1 MIQRKRLAVILSV
14 GFILSVPS
22 AIYLSAAW
30 QGPPLTPTPNT
41 PPNNNVGPLI
51 NGSGATGYMPRFTG
65 ALTVS
70 NSTLTSD
77 GVSATANG
85 NFFVSGGRLYYGNAN
100 TRTETRDNPGTLG
113 GTSGFYE
120 SSAPSPAA
128 NWYPGASSWQ
138 HLLEVRHS
146 NTSNNYALQ
155 IAGSFFDQNLYFRK
169 TNDSASTGWSKFV
182 SEVNNSTIIGGGSS
196 SNWAT
201 LNLGGAMS
209 INAGGTIYSYSGI
222 CVGMNSGNCTGS
234 GGTRINGTGV
244 TFPDG
249 TTQTTATSGGIGGSG
264 AAGYVPRYTAAST
277 LSNSS
282 ITSDGVSSTANGNFF
297 TTGILQSTNGF
308 RGDAAANFGGTG
320 AAAYFPNGLWS
331 NGANA
336 WIYGQ
341 INTNGIIS
349 DTSSRMA
356 LNPAGNSYFNGGNV
370 GIGTASP
377 SYKLQVNGDVYAN
390 GGWVRVAGNN
400 GLYWEGWGGGF
411 YMQDTSWIRGYNGK
425 GLWMGGGP
433 IGTDGSL
440 TVGYG
445 GSGAAAG
452 GAIIAGSVGIGT
464 QSPGAK
470 LEVSGNST
478 FGSENGPIMVTS
490 ASVPSKKVSI
500 GYDNSID
507 AGYIS
512 SLHSGVAWK
521 NLILQGSAGFVG
533 IGKTNP
539 GYTLD
544 VSGDIN
550 TTGCFRVNGTCL
562 SSGSIAGSGTAGYI
576 SRFTPNGTTL
586 GNSTI
591 SDDGASATAN
601 GNFYVAGN
609 EGVNGGLTVGTAG
622 VTNNTNGSLSI
633 GHQGINY
640 TPTGSNWTTSGSTLL
655 LNGQDYSTIGFHDSG
670 LRVDYIRAGAG
681 TIQLGYN
688 AGWGEANIGM
698 PGGGVWNNSGNV
710 GIGTT
715 NPGAA
720 LDVNGNIGLPS
731 STGNKSIYTWANS
744 DTNWRIGMSIN
755 PGFTRALATSHVEYA
770 TFASGPN
777 QGFAVGD
784 ASSGLSAFEVTGA
797 GSGYNA
803 YFRGNVG
810 IGTASPGAKL
820 DVNGGIK
827 LSGSLTGADL
837 ISESSGGATTSLT
850 PGSLALVSQYGAV
863 MTMSGGRLDMSD
875 GGSISSYYNWNGF
888 HTGGVTNAS
897 NYADGADGQLIALNY
912 NANGKAIYGAGYGAQ
927 GYGIYCAVGYCGS
940 AGASWTTTSDGRL
953 KENIKTIASGLDK
966 ILNLRGVY
974 YTWKDHRMTGNQIGF
989 IAQEVLPIVPEAVT
1003 KNANGEYT
1011 MSYERIVPVLVEA
1024 VKDLNKKNDDL
1035 KAQNDKL
1042 EARLSALEAKLK

>member
-1 MIQRKRLAVILSV
+1 MIQRKRLVVILSV

-22 AIYLSAAW
+22 IIYLSAW
-30 QGPPLTPTPNT
+30 SGPTAT
-41 PPNNNVGPLI
+41 PPSANVGPLI
-51 NGSGATGYMPRFTG
+51 GGSGATAYMPRFTG
-65 ALTVS
+65 ALTLG
-70 NSTLTSD
+70 NSSLTSD
-77 GVSATANG
+77 GLSSTAIG
-85 NFFVSGGRLYYGNAN
+85 NFFVSGGRLFYGNAF
-100 TRTETRDNPGTLG
+100 TRTETRDDAGIPGG
-113 GTSGFYE
+113 QSGFYE
-120 SSAPSPAA
+120 SSAPSPASS
-128 NWYPGASSWQ
+128 WYPGASSWQ

-169 TNDSASTGWSKFV
+169 TNDNASTAWSKVV
-182 SEVNNSTIIGGGSS
+182 SADPSTGNVAITGGITGNFTLLPGYKNWAVDGTGAGGAAVYNDNGTYKKLMILGNNSAGGVREVGIWDNLTVNGNTTVAGTLTVSS
-196 SNWAT
+196 S
-201 LNLGGAMS
+201 
-209 INAGGTIYSYSGI
+209 GI
-222 CVGMNSGNCTGS
+222 KFN
-234 GGTRINGTGV
+234 
-244 TFPDG
+244 DG
-249 TTQTTATSGGIGGSG
+249 TTLTTATGGIGGSG
-264 AAGYVPRYTAAST
+264 TTGYVPRYTAAST

-349 DTSSRMA
+349 DTSARMA
-356 LNPAGNSYFNGGNV
+356 LNPAGNSFFNGGN
-370 GIGTASP
+370 
-377 SYKLQVNGDVYAN
+377 
-390 GGWVRVAGNN
+390 
-400 GLYWEGWGGGF
+400 
-411 YMQDTSWIRGYNGK
+411 
-425 GLWMGGGP
+425 
-433 IGTDGSL
+433 
-440 TVGYG
+440 
-445 GSGAAAG
+445 
-452 GAIIAGSVGIGT
+452 VGIGT

-470 LEVSGNST
+470 LEVSGNGT
-478 FGSENGPIMVTS
+478 FGSEDGPIMATNS
-490 ASVPSKKVSI
+490 SVPGKKVSI

-512 SLHSGVAWK
+512 ALHSGVTWK
-521 NLILQGSAGFVG
+521 NLVLQGAGGNVG
-533 IGKTNP
+533 IGTTNP
-539 GYTLD
+539 GAKLEVNGSTIMGGGSSSNWATLNLGGGNSINAGGAIYSYAA
-544 VSGDIN
+544 VCVGMNNGNCSGAGGTRINGIGVTFPDGTTQTTASAGGGN
-550 TTGCFRVNGTCL
+550 TT
-562 SSGSIAGSGTAGYI
+562 SAGTAGYI
-576 SRFTPNGTTL
+576 PLFTGPNTIQ
-586 GNSTI
+586 NSMI
-591 SDDGASATAN
+591 AADASQATVN
-601 GNFYVAGN
+601 GNFTVTGN
-609 EGVNGGLTVGTAG
+609 EGVKGGLTVGGFG
-622 VTNNTNGSLSI
+622 VTNNTDGSLSI

-655 LNGQDYSTIGFHDSG
+655 LSGQDYTTIGFHDSG

-710 GIGTT
+710 GIGT
-715 NPGAA
+715 NAPGAK
-720 LDVNGNIGLPS
+720 LDVAGGDL
-731 STGNKSIYTWANS
+731 YV
-744 DTNWRIGMSIN
+744 R
-755 PGFTRALATSHVEYA
+755 
-770 TFASGPN
+770 ASGRVITDTLQN
-777 QGFAVGD
+777 Y
-784 ASSGLSAFEVTGA
+784 SGGGVPLNIQTGGA
-797 GSGYNA
+797 QNLTFGTNGTERMRIDTS
-803 YFRGNVG
+803 GNVG
-810 IGTASPGAKL
+810 IGAPSAGAKL

-827 LSGSLTGADL
+827 LNGSLAGSSSITQ
-837 ISESSGGATTSLT
+837 SSGGATTSLT
-850 PGSLALVSQYGAV
+850 PGSLALVSQYGAI
-863 MTMSGGRLDMSD
+863 MTIGGGRLDMSD
-875 GGSISSYYNWNGF
+875 GGSISSYYNWNGL

-897 NYADGADGQLIALNY
+897 NYADAGDGQFIALNY
-912 NANGKAIYGAGYGAQ
+912 NSNGKAVYGAGYGAQ